1 MTMTY
6 RKYQF
11 RLLLFSTVMLFTCC
25 EPEDNIYENQI
36 IGRWELKEAQRD
48 NRPAPYLEDTYFEFY
63 EDQSLITNFNLTG
76 SVDQGKY
83 EIKDNVLEQLESDLN
98 LSYTIESINDSS
110 LVLSTNLQNANF
122 RLLLNKRSLQE

>member
-6 RKYQF
+6 RKYQIP
-11 RLLLFSTVMLFTCC
+11 LLLLSITVFFSCC
-25 EPEDNIYENQI
+25 EPENNIYEEQI
-36 IGRWELKEAQRD
+36 IGRWELHEAQRD

-63 EDQSLITNFNLTG
+63 EDHSLITNFNLTG

-83 EIKDNVLEQLESDLN
+83 DIKDNLLEQLESDLN
-98 LSYTIESINDSS
+98 LSYTIESINDSA
-110 LVLSTNLQNANF
+110 LILSTNLQNANF